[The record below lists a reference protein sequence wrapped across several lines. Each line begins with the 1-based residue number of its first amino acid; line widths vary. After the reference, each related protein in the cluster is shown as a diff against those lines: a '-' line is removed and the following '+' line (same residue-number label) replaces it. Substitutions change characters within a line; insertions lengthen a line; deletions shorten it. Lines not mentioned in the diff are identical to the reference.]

1 MVTAMDAAS
10 GRVLGALDDQ
20 GRTRDTSVVFTSDNG
35 GERFSD
41 MWPLT
46 GVKGELLEGGIRVPL
61 IVRWPGRIPSGKTS
75 QQVMTSFDFLPTLS
89 AANRRPAT
97 EQGYVGDG
105 EIGRAS
111 CRERGGREG

>member
-1 MVTAMDAAS
+1 MVTAMDAAI

-20 GRTRDTSVVFTSDNG
+20 GLTRDTIVVFTSDNG

-61 IVRWPGRIPSGKTS
+61 IVRWPGRIPAGTTS
-75 QQVMTSFDFLPTLS
+75 QQRSAEHTSELPSLMRISS
-89 AANRRPAT
+89 A
-97 EQGYVGDG
+97 VF
-105 EIGRAS
+105 
-111 CRERGGREG
+111 CLK